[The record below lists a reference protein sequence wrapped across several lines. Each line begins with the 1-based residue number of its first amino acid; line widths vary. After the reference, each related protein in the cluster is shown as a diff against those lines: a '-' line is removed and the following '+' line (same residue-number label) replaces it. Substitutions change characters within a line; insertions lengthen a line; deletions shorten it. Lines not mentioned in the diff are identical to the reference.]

1 MCLHTQLQDCKS
13 STSDCCRQKCSI
25 IGRLK
30 PVGVE
35 MREIAYAAAKDS
47 KRKISMQ
54 HTFVGALHDA
64 VKILS
69 FIKLPKDDDNNG
81 TLELA

>member
-1 MCLHTQLQDCKS
+1 
-13 STSDCCRQKCSI
+13 
-25 IGRLK
+25 
-30 PVGVE
+30 

-69 FIKLPKDDDNNG
+69 FKAPKDDDNNG